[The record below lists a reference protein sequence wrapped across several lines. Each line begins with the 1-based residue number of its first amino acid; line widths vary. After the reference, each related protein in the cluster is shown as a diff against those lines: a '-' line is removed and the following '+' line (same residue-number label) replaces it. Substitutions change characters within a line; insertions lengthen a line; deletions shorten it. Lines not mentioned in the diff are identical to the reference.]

1 MIQVGDKVRSF
12 DFADVYENDDG
23 KTVVI
28 GRDIEGERACYVE
41 GVVTA
46 VQRGSYGMEQYA
58 IEVTRDMFSGS
69 ESDRRVGKVVHPPV
83 NGTPKMLGGVTDYV
97 ELVSNPSP
105 CKPIHAVV

>member
-12 DFADVYENDDG
+12 DFADAYENDDG
-23 KTVVI
+23 ETVVI
-28 GRDIEGERACYVE
+28 GRDVEGKRACYVE

-46 VQRGSYGMEQYA
+46 VQRGSYGMEQYV
-58 IEVTRDMFSGS
+58 IEVTRDMFSGA

-97 ELVSNPSP
+97 ELVSKHSDSQP
-105 CKPIHAVV
+105 V